1 MKTSHWIVIMATI
14 VLTVGCSTP
23 RKLGYMLDLEYH
35 ESSEAKPAPELVVQ
49 RGDKL
54 EIKVFSPVPELT
66 APFRAHSAPSESLA
80 IDMYEVDREGFIL
93 FPTLGLVS
101 VEGQTLKEA
110 GDSIAERIRAGG
122 YINEPTVRVR
132 LANFT
137 VTVIGSA
144 GNTIIPVEDSD
155 INLLQVIARTG
166 GTDMNDNIREVTVI
180 RTEAGIRTA
189 YQVNLQSRDL
199 FNSPVYYLK
208 QHDVVYVKPQ
218 GVRLNA
224 EGQMVMSF
232 VSAGLSLGGILSNF
246 LLWSNRR

>member
-1 MKTSHWIVIMATI
+1 MKTSHWILILTTT
-14 VLTVGCSTP
+14 VLLAGCSTP
-23 RKLGYMLDLEYH
+23 RKLGYVLDLDYQKPYA
-35 ESSEAKPAPELVVQ
+35 AKPAPELVVQ

-54 EIKVFSPVPELT
+54 EIQVFSPVPELT
-66 APFRAHSAPSESLA
+66 APFRSQSATSESLA
-80 IDMYEVDREGFIL
+80 KDMYVVDHDGYIL

-101 VEGQTLKEA
+101 VEGLTMKQA
-110 GDSIAERIRAGG
+110 GDAIAGLIRDGG
-122 YINEPTVRVR
+122 YIKEPTVQVR

-137 VTVIGSA
+137 VTVVGSA

-180 RTEAGIRTA
+180 RTEEGVRTA
-189 YQVNLQSRDL
+189 YQVNLQSREL
-199 FNSPVYYLK
+199 FDSPVYYLK

-224 EGQMVMSF
+224 EGQMVMTF
-232 VSAGLSLGGILSNF
+232 VSTGLTIGSIISNF
-246 LLWSNRR
+246 ILWSRR